1 MFRFSRYFFSTREWA
16 CLARCFLSSLV
27 TEPRS
32 VVAVL
37 RDVGG
42 GGRRVGAT
50 VGFLSSDEE
59 DDMVVKERLV
69 VRGRRRRDDDLV
81 VGLVVLVEM
90 GTVSSGGEMQGT
102 EAHSSMGGRPLKF
115 MHGASGPHLE
125 GSQVSTSPEISGHI
139 FSDNVG
145 KAVPEA
151 DLKDGDRLVASRP
164 PSESVRT
171 DDELEMSC
179 GETVLESILMRS
191 EKPKGPVLNISVD
204 TEPSRGDLFMAV
216 GRR

>member
-1 MFRFSRYFFSTREWA
+1 MTGFR
-16 CLARCFLSSLV
+16 SS
-27 TEPRS
+27 
-32 VVAVL
+32 
-37 RDVGG
+37 
-42 GGRRVGAT
+42 
-50 VGFLSSDEE
+50 EE
-59 DDMVVKERLV
+59 EVDMVVSERLV
-69 VRGRRRRDDDLV
+69 VRGRRRREDVLV
-81 VGLVVLVEM
+81 VGLAVLER

-139 FSDNVG
+139 FSDNDG
-145 KAVPEA
+145 KAVDEA
-151 DLKDGDRLVASRP
+151 DLKDGDRLLASGP
-164 PSESVRT
+164 PSDSVRT

-179 GETVLESILMRS
+179 GEIVLESILMRS

-204 TEPSRGDLFMAV
+204 GEPSRGDLLMAV